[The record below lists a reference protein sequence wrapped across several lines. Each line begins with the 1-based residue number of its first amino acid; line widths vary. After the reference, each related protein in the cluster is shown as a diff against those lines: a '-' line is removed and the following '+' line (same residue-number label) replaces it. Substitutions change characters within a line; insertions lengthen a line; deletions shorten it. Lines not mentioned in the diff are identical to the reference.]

1 MKHVAT
7 AICVSIMTAWG
18 LELQAV
24 SARIVAPNA
33 GTYDPR
39 AVIAEEVRG
48 EIIKALEESDLE
60 LQRYAEDL
68 AQNPE
73 LVKLLTSD
81 QRAMA
86 QGQVRLMRTIISA
99 VKTNDTTL
107 MNESEL
113 RTLLEMNRD
122 VLKQAVRH
130 KRALVAGKPTPDSK
144 GLQHRSYQKL
154 PTSMEDLLKLLADV
168 RLELSDFAGVQMHR
182 AGSVVDT
189 VSELFAAVPY
199 ATIADRAWP
208 YALLS
213 AYFIYATAPD
223 KMEKAGFGWLMPV
236 KRLIGGVKG
245 SKPVVALSLN
255 ADTAG
260 KLLSPEEIKNIE
272 SHFDLEKKPEIDK
285 SAPLSHLF
293 SVFSVKVDPKES
305 MATLAVMGLVK
316 NRIMEDGQSL
326 FTYCKSLIK
335 KPADPAQ
342 KVATPGTTPLVEAAR
357 TAECVAFCNDL
368 CLEPEMM
375 RINEIVVMTEGC
387 SQADM
392 RAVFARA
399 RTLANAEDVALSYI
413 HMEAAIDILVRHI
426 DTSRFPRDVR
436 RVACARAGEA
446 LCVALLRDGI
456 ISKVTIHPVM
466 RNGAVCDGDI
476 FIESTGLRDRAS
488 LKRACMRAVAGLAAH
503 DVLGIEPS
511 FELMIRAKREA
522 FDAAYLLVCE
532 GASDNQLTDVRRE
545 AAKNEAWERVEQS
558 YQMVRDLLALNKD
571 VLEAISDRLMRY
583 GSIDR
588 EMLADIMRLAE

>member
-1 MKHVAT
+1 MKHRAT
-7 AICVSIMTAWG
+7 AICLSIITAWG
-18 LELQAV
+18 LELWAV
-24 SARIVAPNA
+24 PARTVAPHV

-39 AVIAEEVRG
+39 AAIAEEVRV
-48 EIIKALEESDLE
+48 EILRALQESDLE

-68 AQNPE
+68 AKNPE
-73 LVKLLTSD
+73 LLKQLTPE
-81 QRAMA
+81 QREMA
-86 QGQVRLMRTIISA
+86 QGQVRLMRTIIDAAKKS
-99 VKTNDTTL
+99 DTTR

-130 KRALVAGKPTPDSK
+130 KRSVVSGRPAPDSK

-154 PTSMEDLLKLLADV
+154 PTSIEDLLKLLADV
-168 RLELSDFAGVQMHR
+168 RLELSDFTHVQIDR
-182 AGSVVDT
+182 AGSLVDQ
-189 VSELFAAVPY
+189 VGDFIAMVPY

-236 KRLIGGVKG
+236 KRIIGGVKG
-245 SKPVVALSLN
+245 SKLVASISLN
-255 ADTAG
+255 ADGTNMM
-260 KLLSPEEIKNIE
+260 SPEQLKDVE
-272 SHFDLEKKPEIDK
+272 SRYDLEKKPDIDK
-285 SAPLSHLF
+285 TAPLSHLF
-293 SVFSVKVDPKES
+293 SVFSIKVDPKES
-305 MATLAVMGLVK
+305 MATFAVMGLVK
-316 NRIMEDGQSL
+316 NRIIEDAQSI
-326 FTYCKSLIK
+326 FGYCKSLIK
-335 KPADPAQ
+335 KPAAPTV
-342 KVATPGTTPLVEAAR
+342 KTPVLGTTPLAETAR
-357 TAECVAFCNDL
+357 IAECVAFCNEL

-375 RINEIVVMTEGC
+375 RVNDIVSMTEGC
-387 SQADM
+387 SQADL
-392 RAVFARA
+392 RAVFASARA
-399 RTLANAEDVALSYI
+399 LADAQESAVSFV
-413 HMEAAIDILVRHI
+413 HVEAAIDTLVRHI

-466 RNGAVCDGDI
+466 RNGAVCDGEL
-476 FIESTGLRDRAS
+476 FIESAGLRDRAS

-532 GASDNQLTDVRRE
+532 GACDTQLTEVRRE

-558 YQMVRDLLALNKD
+558 YQMVRDLLSLNKE

-588 EMLADIMRLAE
+588 AMLADIMRSVE